1 MRVRFLAHVEVPSF
15 GRCFDLLDL
24 CFFAPLN
31 DGRLRGSGDPIS
43 EYSLFCPMVT
53 IYGSCEDYER
63 KKKWDCEENVQK
75 RFQVK
80 VE

>member
-24 CFFAPLN
+24 CFFVPLN

-43 EYSLFCPMVT
+43 EYPLFCPMVT
-53 IYGSCEDYER
+53 IMARER
-63 KKKWDCEENVQK
+63 IMK
-75 RFQVK
+75 REGGGIAKRMFK
-80 VE
+80 